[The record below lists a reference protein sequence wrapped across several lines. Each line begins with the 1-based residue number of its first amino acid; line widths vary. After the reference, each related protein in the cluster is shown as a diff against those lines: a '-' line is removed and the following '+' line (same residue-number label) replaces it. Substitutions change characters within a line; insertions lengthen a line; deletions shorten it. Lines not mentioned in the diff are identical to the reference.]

1 MGGLFSAPKP
11 VAVQP
16 APVEMPQQQQ
26 QAAVETAARTE
37 AVAETASRDA
47 RVKAV
52 ERARRGL
59 AGTIVTS
66 ARGVL
71 DPAPAFAARKSLLGE

>member
-1 MGGLFSAPKP
+1 MGGLIRAPKP
-11 VAVQP
+11 AVP
-16 APVEMPQQQQ
+16 ADDPD
-26 QAAVETAARTE
+26 AAAAAQRKAAATE
-37 AVAETASRDA
+37 ADADAAAQDA
-47 RVKAV
+47 RRRAM

-71 DPAPAFAARKSLLGE
+71 DPAPGFAVRKNLLGE